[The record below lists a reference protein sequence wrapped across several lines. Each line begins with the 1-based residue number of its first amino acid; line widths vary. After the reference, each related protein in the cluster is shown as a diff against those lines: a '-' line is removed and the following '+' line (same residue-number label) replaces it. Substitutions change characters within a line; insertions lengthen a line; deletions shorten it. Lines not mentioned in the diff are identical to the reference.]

1 MGNSDKLE
9 ATDGQRLA
17 EPAPIGRPQIGRPK
31 IGRRGALA
39 SGLIAGLTL
48 ATARVEAQVIN
59 TDAVGLDAGEVR
71 IPVGGDQVPAYYAKP
86 DHGGPFPIILVT
98 EEIFGVHHYIQDICR
113 RLAKVGYLGI
123 APELYWR
130 FPELGQLTSGADIMS
145 QVVSKTPD
153 ADVMRDLDG
162 AAAWT
167 AAHGGDGQR
176 LAVIGFCRG
185 GRDVWLYAAH
195 NPKLRAAV
203 AWYGP
208 LGGQT
213 SPIQPR
219 TALDVAGEIH
229 CPLLGLYA
237 GQDPSS
243 SPAQIAEAEAKAKE
257 AGQTVEIIVY
267 PDAPH
272 GFHAD
277 YRPSYR
283 KADAENG
290 WQRMLAWLHRYDA

>member
-1 MGNSDKLE
+1 MDE
-9 ATDGQRLA
+9 HR
-17 EPAPIGRPQIGRPK
+17 

-59 TDAVGLDAGEVR
+59 TDTVGLDAGEVR
-71 IPVGGDQVPAYYAKP
+71 VAVGADQVPAYYAKP
-86 DHGGPFPIILVT
+86 DRAGTFPIVLVV

-113 RLAKVGYLGI
+113 RLAKLGYLAI
-123 APELYWR
+123 APELFWR
-130 FPELGQLTSGADIMS
+130 FPDLAQLTSSAEIMS

-153 ADVMRDLDG
+153 ADVTRDLDG
-162 AAAWT
+162 ASAWA
-167 AAHGGDGQR
+167 AAHGGDARR

-185 GRDVWLYAAH
+185 GRDVWLFAAH
-195 NPKLRAAV
+195 NARLRAAV

-208 LGGQT
+208 LGGKT
-213 SPIQPR
+213 SPIQPE
-219 TALDVAGEIH
+219 TALDVAGAIH
-229 CPLLGLYA
+229 CPLLGLYG

-243 SPAQIAEAEAKAKE
+243 TPAQIAEAQAKAK
-257 AGQTVEIIVY
+257 ASGRTVEIIVY

-283 KADAENG
+283 KADAEDG
-290 WQRMLAWLHRYDA
+290 WRRMLAWLHRYDA